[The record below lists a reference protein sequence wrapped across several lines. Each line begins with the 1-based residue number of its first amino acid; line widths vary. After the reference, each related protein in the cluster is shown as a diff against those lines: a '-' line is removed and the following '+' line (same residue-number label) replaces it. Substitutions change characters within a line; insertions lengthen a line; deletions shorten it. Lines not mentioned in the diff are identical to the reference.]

1 MLGIVLTAEV
11 TNVLEHRI
19 VAGHQPQ
26 PPGIRLAIALMRG
39 LIGMD
44 DRRLLNMLFQ
54 RAEAAYAAGEYSLA
68 KLQIDSIRTLY
79 PKAFEVRK
87 AGIKLMQ
94 QIDLAE
100 QTKTLA
106 YLDSMMTVKQ
116 AALDSIKGK
125 FVLEKDTA
133 YQEVGN
139 YFYPTQVVE
148 KNIGRSFL
156 RAQVSELGEMSLT
169 SIYCAGGSI
178 HHTAVKVSVDD
189 TFAETP
195 TSIDSYETTDL
206 GRPVEKADYKLGN
219 DGGVIA
225 FLVANRDKKNIRLEF
240 IGDRNYKTVMH
251 PNDVKAVAELSELAR
266 VLSAIEEI
274 KKEQKEANLKIKFV
288 KRKMEENTEE

>member
-1 MLGIVLTAEV
+1 MALALSACQNGEKQ
-11 TNVLEHRI
+11 
-19 VAGHQPQ
+19 AGQ
-26 PPGIRLAIALMRG
+26 
-39 LIGMD
+39 
-44 DRRLLNMLFQ
+44 LFQ

-148 KNIGRSFL
+148 K
-156 RAQVSELGEMSLT
+156 T
-169 SIYCAGGSI
+169 SAVRFACAGERIRRDVADLYLLCGRKYS
-178 HHTAVKVSVDD
+178 
-189 TFAETP
+189 
-195 TSIDSYETTDL
+195 SY
-206 GRPVEKADYKLGN
+206 GCKGFC
-219 DGGVIA
+219 G
-225 FLVANRDKKNIRLEF
+225 
-240 IGDRNYKTVMH
+240 
-251 PNDVKAVAELSELAR
+251 
-266 VLSAIEEI
+266 
-274 KKEQKEANLKIKFV
+274 
-288 KRKMEENTEE
+288 

>member
-1 MLGIVLTAEV
+1 MKKIGLLLVPMALALSACQNGEKQ
-11 TNVLEHRI
+11 
-19 VAGHQPQ
+19 AGQ
-26 PPGIRLAIALMRG
+26 
-39 LIGMD
+39 
-44 DRRLLNMLFQ
+44 LFQ

-148 KNIGRSFL
+148 KKHRPFVL
-156 RAQVSELGEMSLT
+156 A
-169 SIYCAGGSI
+169 CAGERIRRDVADLYLLCGRKYS
-178 HHTAVKVSVDD
+178 
-189 TFAETP
+189 
-195 TSIDSYETTDL
+195 SY
-206 GRPVEKADYKLGN
+206 GCKGFC
-219 DGGVIA
+219 G
-225 FLVANRDKKNIRLEF
+225 
-240 IGDRNYKTVMH
+240 
-251 PNDVKAVAELSELAR
+251 
-266 VLSAIEEI
+266 
-274 KKEQKEANLKIKFV
+274 
-288 KRKMEENTEE
+288 

>member
-1 MLGIVLTAEV
+1 MKKIGLLIFPMA
-11 TNVLEHRI
+11 
-19 VAGHQPQ
+19 VALCGCQSDEKRA
-26 PPGIRLAIALMRG
+26 GE
-39 LIGMD
+39 
-44 DRRLLNMLFQ
+44 LFQ
-54 RAEAAYAAGEYSLA
+54 RAETAYAAGEYSLA

-100 QTKTLA
+100 QTKTLT

-156 RAQVSELGEMSLT
+156 RAQVNEQGEMSLT

-195 TSIDSYETTDL
+195 QSVDSYETTDL
-206 GRPVEKADYKLGN
+206 GRPVEKADYKLGQ

-240 IGDRNYKTVMH
+240 IGDRNYKTVMR
-251 PNDVKAVAELSELAR
+251 PDDVKAVAELSELAR
-266 VLSAIEEI
+266 VLSAMEEI

-288 KRKMEENTEE
+288 KRKMEENPEE

>member
-1 MLGIVLTAEV
+1 MALALSACQNGEKQ
-11 TNVLEHRI
+11 
-19 VAGHQPQ
+19 AGQ
-26 PPGIRLAIALMRG
+26 
-39 LIGMD
+39 
-44 DRRLLNMLFQ
+44 LFQ

-148 KNIGRSFL
+148 KTSAVRSCVHSERIRRDVADLYLLCGREYS
-156 RAQVSELGEMSLT
+156 
-169 SIYCAGGSI
+169 
-178 HHTAVKVSVDD
+178 
-189 TFAETP
+189 
-195 TSIDSYETTDL
+195 SY
-206 GRPVEKADYKLGN
+206 GCKGFC
-219 DGGVIA
+219 G
-225 FLVANRDKKNIRLEF
+225 
-240 IGDRNYKTVMH
+240 
-251 PNDVKAVAELSELAR
+251 
-266 VLSAIEEI
+266 
-274 KKEQKEANLKIKFV
+274 
-288 KRKMEENTEE
+288 

>member
-1 MLGIVLTAEV
+1 MKKIGLLLVPMALALSACQNGEKQ
-11 TNVLEHRI
+11 
-19 VAGHQPQ
+19 AGQ
-26 PPGIRLAIALMRG
+26 
-39 LIGMD
+39 
-44 DRRLLNMLFQ
+44 LFQ

-106 YLDSMMTVKQ
+106 YLDSMMMVKQ

-148 KNIGRSFL
+148 K
-156 RAQVSELGEMSLT
+156 T
-169 SIYCAGGSI
+169 SAVRFACAGERIRRDVADLYLLCGRKYS
-178 HHTAVKVSVDD
+178 
-189 TFAETP
+189 
-195 TSIDSYETTDL
+195 SY
-206 GRPVEKADYKLGN
+206 GCKGFC
-219 DGGVIA
+219 G
-225 FLVANRDKKNIRLEF
+225 
-240 IGDRNYKTVMH
+240 
-251 PNDVKAVAELSELAR
+251 
-266 VLSAIEEI
+266 
-274 KKEQKEANLKIKFV
+274 
-288 KRKMEENTEE
+288 

>member
-1 MLGIVLTAEV
+1 MGLLLVPMALALSACQNGEKQ
-11 TNVLEHRI
+11 
-19 VAGHQPQ
+19 AGQ
-26 PPGIRLAIALMRG
+26 
-39 LIGMD
+39 
-44 DRRLLNMLFQ
+44 LFQ
-54 RAEAAYAAGEYSLA
+54 RAESAYAAGEYSLA

-116 AALDSIKGK
+116 AALDSIKESLYWKRYSLSGSRK
-125 FVLEKDTA
+125 LFLSHS
-133 YQEVGN
+133 GGR
-139 YFYPTQVVE
+139 

-169 SIYCAGGSI
+169 SICCAGGSI

-251 PNDVKAVAELSELAR
+251 PNDVKAVAELSDLAR